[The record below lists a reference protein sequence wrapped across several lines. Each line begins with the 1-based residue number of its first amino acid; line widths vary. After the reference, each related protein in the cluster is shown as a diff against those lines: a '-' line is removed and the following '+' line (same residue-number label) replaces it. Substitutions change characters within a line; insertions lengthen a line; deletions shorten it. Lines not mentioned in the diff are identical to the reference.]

1 MNGVVSRMVNDEVF
15 SAEDAELEVQSLQ
28 REPSASIWKPVEGM
42 KFTLIIPLTVYPPRE
57 DTDLLARR
65 IISLGPG
72 RGRKF
77 LEVGTGSGALSIL
90 ANYMGW
96 KVSGCDVNP
105 FAVAATAGN
114 LSANGFNGDIREG
127 GIGPEPFP
135 FDEKFDLII
144 WNIPYIA
151 PKDIGQVL
159 GPMEEAALIDTD
171 KLGLSNRLLQG
182 IVSNQLLSPFGRIL
196 VLGRKESTINRHH
209 FAYRTWDELEFEDG
223 EQLALRCFWIPYEGA
238 ENKYVEKTGSTNE
251 DLLLK
256 SGIGTH
262 LSTGLQTSGRGRR
275 QRQWT
280 SIEGGYAGS
289 WIVAEGVD
297 IKPGLLQLSGGL
309 AVLNSLGLEKL
320 TLKWPND
327 ILIDG
332 KKLCGILA
340 EGRNIQQGMRV
351 VLGIGMNLKTAIH
364 DSDFEM
370 AFLDEIYEIEFEEF
384 DRRLHC
390 ELASLLEFRD
400 DLPPLRHEEIRNQV
414 LEKMK
419 SLGLPRYNGTIFT
432 DFDLNERGE
441 LLLGGEAIDDGEYIT
456 WV

>member
-1 MNGVVSRMVNDEVF
+1 MVNDEVF
-15 SAEDAELEVQSLQ
+15 SAEDAELEVERLQ
-28 REPSASIWKPVEGM
+28 REPSASFWSPAEGI
-42 KFTLIIPLTVYPPRE
+42 KFTLIIPPTVYPPRE
-57 DTDLLARR
+57 DTDLMARR

-72 RGRKF
+72 KGRKF
-77 LEVGTGSGALSIL
+77 LEIGTGSGALSIL

-105 FAVAATAGN
+105 FAVAATTGN
-114 LSANGFNGDIREG
+114 LSANGFNGEIREG

-135 FDEKFDLII
+135 FNEKFDLII
-144 WNIPYIA
+144 WNLPYIA
-151 PKDIGQVL
+151 PKEIEQVL

-171 KLGLSNRLLQG
+171 NLGLGNRLLRS
-182 IVSNQLLSPFGRIL
+182 ILSNQLLSPFGRIL
-196 VLGRKESTINRHH
+196 VLGRKEATINSHYY
-209 FAYRTWDELEFEDG
+209 AYRTWDELEFEDG
-223 EQLALRCFWIPYEGA
+223 EKLALRCFWIPYEGA

-256 SGIGTH
+256 SGIGIH
-262 LSTGLQTSGRGRR
+262 LTAGRQTSGRGRKKR
-275 QRQWT
+275 LWR

-297 IKPGLLQLSGGL
+297 INPGHLQLSGGL
-309 AVLNSLGLEKL
+309 AVLNSLRLKQL

-340 EGRNIQQGMRV
+340 EGRNIKQGMRV

-364 DSDFEM
+364 DSDLEV
-370 AFLDEIYEIEFEEF
+370 AFLDEICEIEFEEF

-390 ELASLLEFRD
+390 ELASLLEFSD
-400 DLPPLRHEEIRNQV
+400 DLPPVRLEEIRSQV
-414 LEKMK
+414 LEEMK
-419 SLGLPRYNGTIFT
+419 SLGLPKYNGTVFN

-441 LLLGGEAIDDGEYIT
+441 LLLGEEVIDDGEYIT